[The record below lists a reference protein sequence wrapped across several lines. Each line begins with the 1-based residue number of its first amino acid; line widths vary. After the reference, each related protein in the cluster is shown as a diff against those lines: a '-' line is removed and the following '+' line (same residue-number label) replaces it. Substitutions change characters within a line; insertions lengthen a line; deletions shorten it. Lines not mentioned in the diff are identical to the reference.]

1 MIYPSE
7 ADIIPFVKSIT
18 QSLQPYSQA
27 NEVQISFS
35 CVINLL
41 FKGHMEYAIIS
52 FLVGENI
59 FSWLFHLVL
68 KNR

>member
-1 MIYPSE
+1 MIYPFE

-18 QSLQPYSQA
+18 QSLQPYAQA

-41 FKGHMEYAIIS
+41 FKSHMEYAIIS